1 GRPSA
6 KPEEALASAKSANA
20 HEFIMRLP
28 WAYDTPLGERGAG
41 LSGGERQRL
50 SIARCLLYD
59 PRVLILDEATSSVD
73 PESERAIQDALA
85 VLTRGRTTIAIAH
98 RLSTLRNANRI
109 LVLNRGKLIEQGSHQ
124 ELMAKDGAY
133 ARLVRM
139 QTEVSAGP
147 TVDGL
152 VAAGLAVARAEKAL
166 PARSASK
173 GIRTSRDAER
183 RPVRSHAERGN
194 EDFTPRWLTPEE
206 A

>member
-6 KPEEALASAKSANA
+6 KPEEALASAKGANA
-20 HEFIMRLP
+20 HDFIMRLP

-50 SIARCLLYD
+50 SIARCLLCD
-59 PRVLILDEATSSVD
+59 PRILILDEATSSVD
-73 PESERAIQDALA
+73 AESERAIQDALA

-109 LVLNRGKLIEQGSHQ
+109 IVLRRGKLIEEGSHE
-124 ELMAKDGAY
+124 ELMHHDGAY

-139 QTEVSAGP
+139 QSEVSVEP

-152 VAAGLAVARAEKAL
+152 VLAGKASL
-166 PARSASK
+166 QEAS
-173 GIRTSRDAER
+173 GRDMR
-183 RPVRSHAERGN
+183 RHAQ
-194 EDFTPRWLTPEE
+194 
-206 A
+206 